1 MTAKKL
7 VALIVVLAFAC
18 LSMVLLTGCVTLGID
33 TDFGR
38 FTYELPLP
46 KGTQK

>member
-1 MTAKKL
+1 MSAKKL
-7 VALIVVLAFAC
+7 VLTLIILAFGC
-18 LSMVLLTGCVTLGID
+18 LGMVFLTGCVTLGVD

-46 KGTQK
+46 KGTKK

>member
-1 MTAKKL
+1 MNAKKL
-7 VALIVVLAFAC
+7 VALMIILAFAC
-18 LSMVLLTGCVTLGID
+18 LGMVFLTGCVTLGVD

-46 KGTQK
+46 KGTKK